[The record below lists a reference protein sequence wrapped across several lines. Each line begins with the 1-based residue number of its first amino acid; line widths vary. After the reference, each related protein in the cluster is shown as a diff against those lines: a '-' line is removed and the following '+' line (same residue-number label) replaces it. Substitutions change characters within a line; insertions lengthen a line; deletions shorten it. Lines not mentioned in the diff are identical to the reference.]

1 MGLHAASEVQEPLLV
16 HSSVS
21 SSVSHLSS
29 GAAFHL
35 CVATR
40 YSTVFEY
47 STHAINRN
55 QAPAPAFDSEPRTRK
70 CAQSSIIPPTCTP
83 LTQGSPWATTERT
96 FVCIQRPQPE
106 RERTLVSIN
115 GERRKRIMDGVSV
128 KKRRFQISCRWWPP
142 FAQDVSTTKGKRA
155 SRTSMARSWTCY
167 SRESDNVR

>member
-1 MGLHAASEVQEPLLV
+1 MSVPSVHHRTEFSWVYCLHASSEAQEPPLV
-16 HSSVS
+16 Q

-70 CAQSSIIPPTCTP
+70 CAQSSIIPPTWTP

-115 GERRKRIMDGVSV
+115 GERRKRIMDSSV
-128 KKRRFQISCRWWPP
+128 RKADILNQLSLVATF
-142 FAQDVSTTKGKRA
+142 
-155 SRTSMARSWTCY
+155 
-167 SRESDNVR
+167 

>member
-1 MGLHAASEVQEPLLV
+1 MPSVDHRSVFSWVYCLHASSEVQEPPLV
-16 HSSVS
+16 HA
-21 SSVSHLSS
+21 SVSHLSS

-70 CAQSSIIPPTCTP
+70 CAQSSIIPPTWTP

-115 GERRKRIMDGVSV
+115 GERRKRIVDSSV
-128 KKRRFQISCRWWPP
+128 RKSGDSKSAVVGGHLLHRMSARRRGKEHR
-142 FAQDVSTTKGKRA
+142 AQA
-155 SRTSMARSWTCY
+155 
-167 SRESDNVR
+167 